1 MYNELPAGCDP
12 LGPDNLLVF
21 ANGPLTGTL
30 APASARVTVCTKSP
44 LTGGWLDSNCGGFWG
59 PELKYAGYDVL
70 VIGGCSDKPCIL
82 VIEDGKTTIE
92 PALELQ
98 GYDCE
103 KTEKVLKTKYGDD
116 YRIACIGPAGEKKIP
131 LAAIIAEGRAFGR
144 GGSGAVMG
152 SKTLKPLLC
161 GATAVSVLPG
171 MKLLSRLIKKR

>member
-1 MYNELPAGCDP
+1 MTMFGGYTGKMLRVNLTQQGHSVETLSEEIIKQYLGGKGISAFLLYNELPPGCDP

-59 PELKYAGYDVL
+59 PELKYAGYDLL

-82 VIEDGKTTIE
+82 VIEDGKITIE

-98 GYDCE
+98 GCDCE
-103 KTEKVLKTKYGDD
+103 
-116 YRIACIGPAGEKKIP
+116 
-131 LAAIIAEGRAFGR
+131 
-144 GGSGAVMG
+144 
-152 SKTLKPLLC
+152 
-161 GATAVSVLPG
+161 
-171 MKLLSRLIKKR
+171 